1 MSPVLAV
8 PPPYARI
15 LRPGPSVAVL
25 KETSL
30 ALHMPAPVELANS
43 WSSAEVMME
52 KGDHSSALD
61 ELRTSWDLCE
71 NDTQRAKTLKMAGDA
86 GTALGVEDPDMQRV
100 HWRKALK
107 SYRNSMKMDPKNKET
122 RKAMNNLSSM
132 MDANAISRG
141 VGFQLMDEGNPTPF
155 GLFAIVAV
163 IMMSLVA
170 VKVISDMLTEEEG
183 NPVVSMEV
191 SYVDSE
197 TGQRTLGTIDI
208 ELFQDDA
215 PVHVENMVLHA
226 SQGNYDNTIF
236 HRIIDDFMNQGGD
249 IDNQDGRG
257 GNAAKWFGYCNG
269 ESRSSS
275 SACEQSQW
283 TIPDEA
289 NNGLKHGPGKL
300 AMAKTSAAN
309 TGGSQ
314 FYIVPTGSTPSHLD
328 GVHTVFGKVTSGMSH
343 VDAINEVQTGDNDK
357 PIDDVILLSVSVN

>member
-1 MSPVLAV
+1 
-8 PPPYARI
+8 
-15 LRPGPSVAVL
+15 
-25 KETSL
+25 
-30 ALHMPAPVELANS
+30 MPAPVELANS
-43 WSSAEVMME
+43 WSLAEGMME
-52 KGDHSSALD
+52 KGNHNSALD

-71 NDTQRAKTLKMAGDA
+71 NDSQRAKTLKMAGDA
-86 GTALGVEDPDMQRV
+86 GTALGVDDPDMQRA

-107 SYRNSMKMDPKNKET
+107 NYRNSMKMDPKNKET

-141 VGFQLMDEGNPTPF
+141 VGLQLMDEGNPTPF

-183 NPVVSMEV
+183 NPVVSMDV

-197 TGQRTLGTIDI
+197 TSQRTMGTIEI
-208 ELFQDDA
+208 ELFQDEA
-215 PVHVENMVLHA
+215 PVHVENMLLHA
-226 SQGNYDNTIF
+226 SQGNYDSTIF
-236 HRIIDDFMNQGGD
+236 HRIIEDFMNQGGD
-249 IDNQDGRG
+249 IDNQNGAG
-257 GNAAKWFGYCNG
+257 GYAAKWFGYCNG

-275 SACEQSQW
+275 SACGQSQW

-300 AMAKTSAAN
+300 AMAKTSAEN

-328 GVHTVFGKVTSGMSH
+328 GVHTVFGEVISGMSH
-343 VDAINEVQTGDNDK
+343 VDAINNVVTGNNDNDDSTSGDK
-357 PIDDVILLSVSVN
+357 PIDDVILVSVSVK

>member
-1 MSPVLAV
+1 
-8 PPPYARI
+8 
-15 LRPGPSVAVL
+15 
-25 KETSL
+25 
-30 ALHMPAPVELANS
+30 MPAPVELANS

-236 HRIIDDFMNQGGD
+236 HRIIEDFMNQGGD
-249 IDNQDGRG
+249 IDNQNGAG
-257 GNAAKWFGYCNG
+257 GYVAKWFGYCDG
-269 ESRSSS
+269 ESRSSLLS
-275 SACEQSQW
+275 LRA
-283 TIPDEA
+283 
-289 NNGLKHGPGKL
+289 GPVDNTRRGKQRPQ
-300 AMAKTSAAN
+300 AWPWKTSHGQDTAPRIREVA
-309 TGGSQ
+309 S
-314 FYIVPTGSTPSHLD
+314 STSCQREVRP
-328 GVHTVFGKVTSGMSH
+328 
-343 VDAINEVQTGDNDK
+343 AISMASTLCLER
-357 PIDDVILLSVSVN
+357 

>member
-1 MSPVLAV
+1 M
-8 PPPYARI
+8 
-15 LRPGPSVAVL
+15 
-25 KETSL
+25 
-30 ALHMPAPVELANS
+30 ALE
-43 WSSAEVMME
+43 
-52 KGDHSSALD
+52 

-71 NDTQRAKTLKMAGDA
+71 NDTQRAKTLKIAGDA

-107 SYRNSMKMDPKNKET
+107 SYRNSMKMDQKNKET
-122 RKAMNNLSSM
+122 MKAMNNLLSM

-170 VKVISDMLTEEEG
+170 VKVISDMLTEEQG
-183 NPVVSMEV
+183 NPVVSLEV

-197 TGQRTLGTIDI
+197 TGQRISGTIDI
-208 ELFQDDA
+208 ELFQDHA

-236 HRIIDDFMNQGGD
+236 HRIIEDFMNQGGD
-249 IDNQDGRG
+249 IDNQNGAG
-257 GNAAKWFGYCNG
+257 GYAAKWFGYCNG

-289 NNGLKHGPGKL
+289 DNGLKHGPGKI
-300 AMAKTSAAN
+300 AMAKTQAEN

-328 GVHTVFGKVTSGMSH
+328 GVHTVFGVVTSGMPH
-343 VDAINEVQTGDNDK
+343 VDAINKVETGNNDNDSSTSGDK
-357 PIDDVILLSVSVN
+357 PIDDVVLMSVSVN